1 MCAKEIVMQIFIC
14 GSHTDVGKTS
24 VSAALCYAYGFEYF
38 KLIQAGIPTDSQ
50 KIQELSPK
58 TFKQESQQIAKRFK
72 NLAQKPKSTLKEFC
86 SKLQQAHILVC
97 KEKISN
103 TMA

>member
-1 MCAKEIVMQIFIC
+1 MQIFIC

-24 VSAALCYAYGFEYF
+24 VSAALCYDYGFEYF

-58 TFKQESQQIAKRFK
+58 TK
-72 NLAQKPKSTLKEFC
+72 NHPKGRLRKTPASP
-86 SKLQQAHILVC
+86 HIGMQRETI
-97 KEKISN
+97 KYN
-103 TMA
+103 G